1 MSTIAITIIIV
12 LSLLLCFTTYFAFKF
27 AMILLNVE
35 DTLEESLD
43 ILDEKY
49 DSISRILEIP
59 VYYDSPEVRNVVS
72 DIDECRTAIYKIA
85 SSLSSNVSS
94 FDNEETYI
102 EEEKKD

>member
-1 MSTIAITIIIV
+1 
-12 LSLLLCFTTYFAFKF
+12 
-27 AMILLNVE
+27 MILLNVE

-94 FDNEETYI
+94 LDNEETYI

>member
-94 FDNEETYI
+94 LDKYSNDE
-102 EEEKKD
+102 

>member
-12 LSLLLCFTTYFAFKF
+12 LSLLLCFTTYFTFKF

-94 FDNEETYI
+94 LDNEETYI